1 LRLISGSSNPK
12 GGAYIRECPKQHVL
26 SPLRKCPNGFGDPAR
41 ARNQAAQSTWISPAV
56 LCLGLV
62 RESFQVF
69 GDRFLHV
76 EVHAVTPKRF
86 AQR

>member
-12 GGAYIRECPKQHVL
+12 GGAYIREYMNKRVL
-26 SPLRKCPNGFGDPAR
+26 GPLRKGPTNSGDTAR
-41 ARNQAAQSTWISPAV
+41 ARNQAAPSTWISPAV

-76 EVHAVTPKRF
+76 EVHAVTPKCF
-86 AQR
+86 TQR